1 MFVLLF
7 ILLEK
12 KSSKFLTLLLAKTYR
27 KANKVIKKGWDLN
40 ERVDS
45 KTSHTLGNV
54 NKTVAILVHI

>member
-7 ILLEK
+7 IMLEK

-27 KANKVIKKGWDLN
+27 KENKVIKKGWDLN

>member
-7 ILLEK
+7 ILLE
-12 KSSKFLTLLLAKTYR
+12 SSKFLTLLLAKTYR

>member
-1 MFVLLF
+1 M
-7 ILLEK
+7 LEK

-27 KANKVIKKGWDLN
+27 KENKVIKKGWDLN